1 MIILQVNNLELV
13 IKKQAIIQQIKIKI
27 IKHKKTIL
35 KIIKLYQIIK
45 QVLKIVTLIVI

>member
-1 MIILQVNNLELV
+1 MIILQANNLELV

-27 IKHKKTIL
+27 IKHKTTIL